1 MGRVS
6 ALSLIA
12 LQCDL
17 GTKPGVCRDMLKLPY
32 MVALTLIL
40 AHSQIAP
47 TYYAV
52 HGNKYGALVMQK
64 QRFNAFRNAN
74 LEDHY
79 GL

>member
-1 MGRVS
+1 
-6 ALSLIA
+6 
-12 LQCDL
+12 
-17 GTKPGVCRDMLKLPY
+17 MLKLPY